1 MRAPTRL
8 LLTLSVAAALVVPSG
23 LGATAAQSA
32 PSATALRQSVQA
44 ELTPTGELV
53 RSRVFTQVS
62 VLRDGPAR
70 VVLPAQATDGLRNLD
85 SFDRPRVDGGT
96 VTWSLQGPTAI
107 RTVADHDRDLPVRF
121 AISYHLDGEPVTP
134 KQLAGRDGE
143 LTVTY
148 RVTNVSGEPRTL
160 RFVDGKGRAHTT
172 IRDVPLPLVASL
184 ATTLDGR
191 FADVDAPGANVVG
204 DGRGN
209 TVVNWSLL
217 LFPPLGEES
226 AEVGYT
232 AQVRDAVVP
241 EAVSQVVPVSSTSFG
256 SLARTEQAYRE
267 AAASTTELTQGAG
280 EIDRN
285 LLRLAAGA
293 TELLSGIGKLA
304 DGAEQLETGLG
315 AAKTGASQLAAGL
328 GSARGGGEALAKGL
342 GDLAGG
348 ATQLSQGLGAA
359 RGGGEQLRDGLGR
372 LRDGSGRLAI
382 GASALASGA
391 GTLDAKALELAAGA
405 GTLRRGAKDLLTG
418 LTQFR
423 DTVVGSDG
431 LPAAQSGL
439 GKIIK
444 GVTKIRRGVGAP
456 TTPDTLIY
464 GVALLAL
471 GVTNPAALDATN
483 AGYNP
488 ACLDPDTP
496 AGAGKQPCGVKEG
509 LTLVGAGVDA
519 VRAGLDALDEGIT
532 NPDAFSGPDANPSC
546 LDTGEGDPG
555 EGLEACGV
563 VQGVQLLG
571 GGADQLNDG
580 ITDQVVPGL
589 SAIEDG
595 ADEMID
601 STDNVA
607 GCDVLS
613 LLTPADD
620 TPCGAVDILEFVA
633 GDGLGT
639 LTLSPAYAGLL
650 SSVIDGIGT
659 TGDADTLLGG
669 LAAIRAGADQLV
681 AGMGSDLSGA
691 SCAVAEATAAAELA
705 AVGSN
710 TVRTAL
716 RLMSCGAEELE
727 DKIGAPGESGT
738 LRDGIA
744 QLAAGA
750 EQIDDGLTAIS
761 TSVSDPS
768 GTVTETLANGLGLLM
783 RGMDNPAAFAD
794 GSSGNKTC
802 IDAEEAVA
810 RGKEVCGLK
819 QALSRLD
826 DGLDQL
832 DDGLDD
838 AVEKIS
844 AALGD
849 TDTEGATLLY
859 GMGRLEGGSRQLADG
874 AGRLQ
879 SDGTAALAAGA
890 AELAGGAAQVADG
903 TAAAASGSDEL
914 AVGLAALDAGGSKLA
929 AGSHTAQAGAG
940 ELAGGLGQLD
950 AGGTRLS
957 SGLANAADGST
968 RLSDGL
974 SRAAEGGSELSGGA
988 ARLREDGT
996 RVMVDGVADAAA
1008 SASLLVARVEA
1019 VDERG
1024 RTEGLPYG
1032 APAGTVASAVYKF
1045 EIAGAVPQGALTGG
1059 GRAAA
1064 TAAALSGVMLLSLFR
1079 RRETAG
1085 A

>member
-1 MRAPTRL
+1 MRAPARL
-8 LLTLSVAAALVVPSG
+8 LLTLAVATTLVFPTG
-23 LGATAAQSA
+23 AGAATATPAAS
-32 PSATALRQSVQA
+32 ALRQSVQA
-44 ELTPTGELV
+44 ELTPTGEVV

-62 VLRDGPAR
+62 VLGEGPAR

-96 VTWSLQGPTAI
+96 VTWSLQGPTAV
-107 RTVADHDRDLPVRF
+107 RTVADHDRALPVRF
-121 AISYHLDGEPVTP
+121 AISYTLDGEAVTP
-134 KQLAGRDGE
+134 EQLTGRDGE

-191 FADVDAPGANVVG
+191 FAEVEAPGASVVG

-217 LFPPLGEES
+217 LFPPLGEET
-226 AEVGYT
+226 AEVSYT
-232 AQVRDAVVP
+232 TQVRDAVVP

-256 SLARTEQAYRE
+256 SLARTEKAYRE
-267 AAASTTELTQGAG
+267 AAASTTALTEGAD

-285 LLRLAAGA
+285 LLRLAAGT

-304 DGAEQLETGLG
+304 DGAGQLETGLG
-315 AAKTGASQLAAGL
+315 AAKTGAGQLAAGL

-348 ATQLSQGLGAA
+348 AMQLSQGLGAA
-359 RGGGEQLRDGLGR
+359 RGGGEQLRDGLGK
-372 LRDGSGRLAI
+372 LRDGSGRLAL
-382 GASALASGA
+382 GASELASGA
-391 GTLDAKALELAAGA
+391 GTLDAKAFELATGA

-456 TTPDTLIY
+456 TTPSTLIN

-471 GVTNPAALDATN
+471 GVTNPAALDTTN

-488 ACLDPDTP
+488 ACLDTGDGDP
-496 AGAGKQPCGVKEG
+496 GEGLEPCGVKEG

-519 VRAGLDALDEGIT
+519 VRAGLDALDEGVT
-532 NPDAFSGPDANPSC
+532 NPAAFSGPDANPSC
-546 LDTGEGDPG
+546 LDTGDGDPG
-555 EGLEACGV
+555 EGLEPCGV

-601 STDNVA
+601 GTDNVA

-620 TPCGAVDILEFVA
+620 TPCGALDILEFVA

-650 SSVIDGIGT
+650 ASVIDGIGT

-669 LAAIRAGADQLV
+669 LAAIRAGAGQLV

-691 SCAVAEATAAAELA
+691 SCAVAEATAAAELT

-727 DKIGAPGESGT
+727 DSIGAPGESGT

-761 TSVSDPS
+761 ASVSDPS

-794 GSSGNKTC
+794 GSSSNKTC
-802 IDAEEAVA
+802 IDAEDAIA

-826 DGLDQL
+826 DGLDEL

-849 TDTEGATLLY
+849 TGTEGATLLY
-859 GMGRLEGGSRQLADG
+859 GMGQLEGGSRQLADG

-879 SDGTAALAAGA
+879 SEGTAALAAGA
-890 AELAGGAAQVADG
+890 AELAGGATQVADG

-914 AVGLAALDAGGSKLA
+914 AGGLAALDVGGIGLVD
-929 AGSHTAQAGAG
+929 GSRKAQSGAG

-950 AGGTRLS
+950 AGGK
-957 SGLANAADGST
+957 

-974 SRAAEGGSELSGGA
+974 SDAAGGSTQLADGLSRAADGGSELSGGA
-988 ARLREDGT
+988 TRLREDGT
-996 RVMVDGVADAAA
+996 RVMVDGVDDAAA
-1008 SASLLVARVEA
+1008 SASLLVARVQA

-1032 APAGTVASAVYKF
+1032 SPTGTVASAVYKF
-1045 EIAGAVPQGALTGG
+1045 EIAGAVAQGALAGA
-1059 GRAAA
+1059 GRTVA

-1079 RRETAG
+1079 RRRTAG